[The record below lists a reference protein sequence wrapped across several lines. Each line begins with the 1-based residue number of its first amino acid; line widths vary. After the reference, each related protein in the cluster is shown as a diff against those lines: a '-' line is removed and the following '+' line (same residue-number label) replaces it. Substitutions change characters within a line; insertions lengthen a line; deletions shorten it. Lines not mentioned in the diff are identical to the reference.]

1 MTTSTIA
8 AYYIASRYGYWIFNI
23 IGCTPIVI
31 SMIILTV
38 LHIAI
43 MNPYKT
49 NLLKDNQILNKKH
62 VKPNERREKRKQTI
76 SKVNK

>member
-1 MTTSTIA
+1 MTIPIIA
-8 AYYIASRYGYWIFNI
+8 TYYIASRYGYRIFNT

-31 SMIILTV
+31 SMIIPTILD
-38 LHIAI
+38 IAT

-49 NLLKDNQILNKKH
+49 NLLKVNQTPNKKH
-62 VKPNERREKRKQTI
+62 VKPDERREKRKQKM